1 MATLCLYAPVD
12 SECVDVNYCYVS
24 SPIGRLLL
32 AGHDR
37 LLGYVG
43 LPDGKARISPQQDW
57 RQVEDGFPAVTQQLK
72 EYFSGQREM
81 FSVALLPAGTDFQI
95 SVWSAL
101 REIPYGQIRTYAQ
114 IAEMIGRPR
123 AVRAVG
129 AANGANPLP
138 ILVPCHRVIGANGS
152 LTGFAGGLAA
162 KSYLLGLESA
172 K

>member
-1 MATLCLYAPVD
+1 M
-12 SECVDVNYCYVS
+12 NYCYVS

-81 FSVALLPAGTDFQI
+81 FSVALLPAGTDFQL